1 MAGDPITS
9 PHAPDVEK
17 VRAWLE
23 QMIASLRFVELVT
36 AILALLTRMAQI
48 NAELTSRLHQARRGR
63 PRSETLARLE
73 RQLELPLFG
82 LTDVKSPSASATEG
96 ASTDEPNNKKS
107 RRGRHPG
114 RTPLP
119 PHLERV
125 VEINAVPDDLRVCP
139 TCGAQMTT
147 VGHSVCEI
155 LDVIPARYI
164 VRERHD
170 ETVACPHD
178 DMIVSAS
185 PPAAIV
191 ERGKLGDTLL
201 IEATAD
207 KYIQHQP
214 IERQCTRF
222 ARAGVPVAHQTLG
235 RGVAAV
241 IDLLMP
247 VAKLIAAQTR
257 GPGLLGTDAT
267 GMPILDREARDGVRN
282 GVVWCW
288 TNAVW
293 VTFVYAATGDADG
306 LREFLGEDL
315 GRDVQCDGANVFNFL
330 ERAGGRRPG
339 CWSHGRR
346 RFVEAAKGGDLIAR
360 DALRLI
366 ARLFAVERASTLAGE
381 TADQRLARRLECSRP
396 ILDELRSFI
405 DEQRAIIPPK
415 TPLGRALGY
424 LHRQW
429 RRLLHFLEDGNIELT
444 NNRRE
449 RELRGLVLGRK
460 NWLFAWGDVGG
471 ERTCAILTIVAT
483 CIAHHVNPREYL
495 HRVVKRIV
503 DGWPQSQLRDL
514 LPDRMLAAHPELWT
528 GERDFALRESP
539 V

>member
-1 MAGDPITS
+1 MSDSPITS
-9 PHAPDVEK
+9 PFAPDVER

-23 QMIASLRFVELVT
+23 QMIATLRFVELVK
-36 AILALLTRMAQI
+36 AILVLLTRMAQI
-48 NAELTSRLHQARRGR
+48 NAELTHRLHQARRGR

-73 RQLELPLFG
+73 RQLVLPFM
-82 LTDVKSPSASATEG
+82 DVLGPAAPSTPEKEDA
-96 ASTDEPNNKKS
+96 TDEPKNKP

-114 RTPLP
+114 RAPLP
-119 PHLERV
+119 AHLERV
-125 VEINAVPDDLRVCP
+125 VETNAVPPELRACP
-139 TCGAQMTT
+139 KCGREMTT
-147 VGHSVCEI
+147 VSHSICEI
-155 LDVIPARYI
+155 LDVIPARFI

-178 DMIVSAS
+178 DTIVSAS

-201 IEATAD
+201 IEAVAD

-214 IERQCTRF
+214 LERQCTRF
-222 ARAGVPVAHQTLG
+222 ARAGVPIAHQTLS
-235 RGVAAV
+235 RGVCAV
-241 IDLLMP
+241 IDLLVP
-247 VAKLIAAQTR
+247 VANRIAEATR

-267 GMPILDREARDGVRN
+267 GIPILDRDARDGVRN

-288 TNAVW
+288 TNAAW
-293 VTFVYAATGDADG
+293 VSFEYSPVGDADSV
-306 LREFLGEDL
+306 RRFLGDDL
-315 GRDVQCDGANVFNFL
+315 ARDVQCDGANVFNFL
-330 ERAGGRRPG
+330 ERAGGKRPG
-339 CWSHGRR
+339 CWAHGRR
-346 RFVEAAKGGDLIAR
+346 RFVEAAKAGDLIAR
-360 DALRLI
+360 DALRII

-381 TADQRLARRLECSRP
+381 TADQRLARRVECSQP
-396 ILDELRSFI
+396 IVDELRIFL
-405 DEQRAIIPPK
+405 DHQRAVIPPK

-483 CIAHHVNPREYL
+483 CLAHQVDPRAYL
-495 HRVVKRIV
+495 HRVAKRIV
-503 DGWPQSQLRDL
+503 DGWPQSKLREL
-514 LPDRMLAAHPELWT
+514 LPDRMLAAHPELGI
-528 GERDFALRESP
+528 GERDPAPS
-539 V
+539 